1 MTGIYRESINVVD
14 MRKFSVAVVSLLLSL
29 CALAKSPAD
38 TVRILAVGNSF
49 SHDAIE
55 QNLFELAEADG
66 ITVIIGNAF
75 IGGCSLERH
84 VVNSREDKPD
94 YAYRKI
100 GADGVRREYKDVTL
114 AEIVADEQWDYV
126 SLQQASPLSGLYET
140 YRTWLPELYGYV
152 RARVPEDACFMLHQ
166 TWAYACDSDHAGFAN
181 YDRDQM
187 KMYRAVVKAN
197 RKAARLVGIKVI
209 IPSGTAIQNART
221 SFIGDRM
228 NRDGYHLDLL
238 WGRYT
243 AACAW
248 YEKIFG
254 HVLGNSYAPD
264 GLSASYKEVCQR
276 SAYEAVRHPY
286 RVTEIKVRNSDG
298 ER

>member
-1 MTGIYRESINVVD
+1 MKKISIVIV
-14 MRKFSVAVVSLLLSL
+14 FLLLSL

-38 TVRILAVGNSF
+38 TVRILAIGNSF
-49 SHDAIE
+49 SHDAVE
-55 QNLFELAEADG
+55 QNLYELAQANG
-66 ITVIIGNAF
+66 IPVIIGNAY
-75 IGGCSLERH
+75 IAGCPLEKH
-84 VVNSREDKPD
+84 VINSRKDNPH
-94 YAYRKI
+94 YSYRKI
-100 GADGVRREYKDVTL
+100 AGDGVRREYKDMTL
-114 AEIVADEQWDYV
+114 AKIIADEQWDYV
-126 SLQQASPLSGLYET
+126 SMQQASPLSGQFET
-140 YRTWLPELYGYV
+140 YREWLPELYAYV
-152 RARVPEDACFMLHQ
+152 RARVPADACFMLHQ
-166 TWAYACDSDHAGFAN
+166 TWAYAKDSKHEGFAN

-187 KMYRAVVKAN
+187 KMYKAIVKAN

-228 NRDGYHLDLL
+228 CLDGYHLDLL

>member
-166 TWAYACDSDHAGFAN
+166 TWAYAKDSKHEGFAN

-228 NRDGYHLDLL
+228 CLDGYHLDLL